1 MAHSHRTTPA
11 TVRANHGVSLVEAMV
26 ALLVMSLGMLALA
39 GVQSTLRTNGDL
51 SRQRAEAARIASE
64 EIEQLRLFATINP
77 VAGETNPSWSALA
90 ARTVSGYTLPGST
103 NNATY
108 DINRKVTVTAGR
120 HLVAQVDVTWV
131 DQTNATRTVVLDT
144 VVAGIEPILS
154 AMVARPAPAQAFS
167 RRSGRHTSIPE
178 GAKDVGDGYSGFK
191 PRELGGMV
199 WWFNN
204 LNGTVITVC
213 TGVSTATTDLTSS
226 DRSGSGCET
235 LSVPGQLVSG
245 AVRFNFR
252 NALAS
257 LGGGQSVYKPSGTT
271 GVVAWVFDDA
281 SPRVQRVCTGSSL
294 AGVATSALTTAILS
308 GAGVTCTSPT
318 SALTIAPYTGGSTL
332 LAADSDNPHWPA
344 LNLAVG
350 MPTGDNVARLAEC
363 QVADDT
369 PATSNQAAAVDHVS
383 YFCLVRASDTTGWGG
398 RLDLTPRAYRD
409 DIVWPLSQYRVCR
422 YTTDI
427 ASSTR
432 GDPDP
437 MGQYTANINHPYSY
451 CRVTS
456 TGATPSSCLVAN
468 RVKGNLINQNFLVI
482 DVGQACPTD
491 SPVDAASGN
500 LVNSNTQPHRPLSR

>member
-1 MAHSHRTTPA
+1 MAHTLRAATTA
-11 TVRANHGVSLVEAMV
+11 IRANHGVSLVEAMV

-39 GVQSTLRTNGDL
+39 GVQSTLRTNGDI

-103 NNATY
+103 NNVTY
-108 DINRKVTVTAGR
+108 DINRKLTVTAGR

-154 AMVARPAPAQAFS
+154 SMVAQPAPALAFS
-167 RRSGRHTSIPE
+167 RRSGRHASIPE
-178 GAKDVGDGYSGFK
+178 GAKDVGDYSGFK
-191 PRELGGMV
+191 PRESGGTV

-204 LNGTVITVC
+204 LNGTVTTVC
-213 TGVSTATTDLTSS
+213 TGVSTATTDLTGS

-257 LGGGQSVYKPSGTT
+257 LGGGQSVYKPSGTA
-271 GVVAWVFDDA
+271 GRVAWVFNDA
-281 SPRVQRVCTGSSL
+281 SPRVQQVCAGGAL

-308 GAGVTCTSPT
+308 AAGVTCTSPP
-318 SALTIAPYTGGSTL
+318 SALTIAPYSGGSTL
-332 LAADSDNPHWPA
+332 LAADSENPHWPA
-344 LNLAVG
+344 LNLTVS
-350 MPTGDNVARLAEC
+350 MPTGDNVSRLAEC
-363 QVADDT
+363 LVADDT
-369 PATSNQAAAVDHVS
+369 PATSSQAAAVDHVS

-398 RLDLTPRAYRD
+398 RLDLTPLAYRD
-409 DIVWPLSQYRVCR
+409 DIVWPLSQYKVCR

-432 GDPDP
+432 DDPDP
-437 MGQYTANINHPYSY
+437 LGQYTANVNHPYSY

-456 TGATPSSCLVAN
+456 IGATPSSCLVAN

-482 DVGQACPTD
+482 DAGQACPTD
-491 SPVDAASGN
+491 SPVNAASGN
-500 LVNSNTQPHRPLSR
+500 LVNSNSQPHQPLSR